1 LRPLKVQ
8 KGTYMETFY
17 LGIVIFLFILA
28 IFDLVV
34 GVSNDAVNFLNS
46 AIGAKAAPFKAI
58 MCIAAIGIFIGAS
71 LSNGM
76 MDIARHGI
84 YQPEHF
90 YFTEIMCILIAVM
103 LTDVVLLDMFNSL
116 GMPTS
121 TTVSLVFE
129 LLGGTF
135 ALSIIKIAGDHS
147 LEFGQLLNTDKALS
161 VILAIFV
168 SVAIAFFFGT
178 VVQYIARLIFTFNY
192 KKQMKYFAAI
202 FGGIAIT
209 TIIYFVL
216 ISGLKESSFMT
227 PENKLWIKEN
237 TGSLILYCF
246 IGSTI
251 LMQIFQ
257 WIHINVFK
265 VIVLVGT
272 FALALAFAGNDLVNF
287 IGVPLAGYSS
297 FIDLSS
303 QPGADP
309 DTYLMTSLMGSAH
322 TPWYFLVS
330 AGLVMVIALFTS
342 KKAHNVVKTSVDL
355 SRQEEGEE
363 AFGTSPVAR
372 VIVRLSSSVNS
383 SLSNIVPD
391 KIKRWIDARFNTDD
405 AILAEGAAF
414 DLIRASVNLVLAG
427 FLIAMGTAL
436 KLPLS
441 TTYVAF
447 MVAMGSSLADRAWS
461 RESAVY
467 RITGV
472 LSVIGGWF
480 ITAGAAFFIC
490 FFVTTII
497 HFGGTIAI
505 IAFIGL
511 AIFSLIRSQLV
522 YKKALTKQ
530 KGDPTVQKLMSS
542 HDTQEA
548 LSLLRKHTRDELGAI
563 LEVASQTFDKT
574 VNSFMSE
581 SYRGLRK
588 AMNLIDD
595 EKDHIKKVK
604 RIGTLGVAHLDN
616 NTAIE
621 KGLYYYQGN
630 DFISEVIYS
639 IGRICEPCL
648 EHTDNNFNPLQEAQ
662 KEEFKHIS
670 EGITDFLEQARNII
684 LQNDYTNFEEAIST
698 ANHLINSLAQLKRA
712 ELKRIQGQT
721 GSLKVSMVYLT
732 MIQEAQNVVAYTS
745 NLLKVS
751 RKFQVEE

>member
-1 LRPLKVQ
+1 
-8 KGTYMETFY
+8 METFY

-751 RKFQVEE
+751 RKSQVEE

>member
-1 LRPLKVQ
+1 
-8 KGTYMETFY
+8 METFY
-17 LGIVIFLFILA
+17 LGIVIFLFLLA

-58 MCIAAIGIFIGAS
+58 MCIAAIGIFVGAS

-237 TGSLILYCF
+237 TGPLILYCF

-265 VIVLVGT
+265 VIVLMGT

-297 FIDLSS
+297 FIDFSS
-303 QPGADP
+303 QSGADP

-372 VIVRLSSSVNS
+372 VIVRLSSSISS

-391 KIKRWIDARFNTDD
+391 KTKRWIDARFNTDD

-670 EGITDFLEQARNII
+670 EGITDFLEQARTII

>member
-1 LRPLKVQ
+1 
-8 KGTYMETFY
+8 METFY
-17 LGIVIFLFILA
+17 LGIVIFLFLLA

-58 MCIAAIGIFIGAS
+58 MCIAAIGIFVGAS

-237 TGSLILYCF
+237 TGPLILYCF

-265 VIVLVGT
+265 VIVLMGT

-297 FIDLSS
+297 FIDFSS
-303 QPGADP
+303 QSGADP

-670 EGITDFLEQARNII
+670 EGITDFLEQARTII

>member
-1 LRPLKVQ
+1 
-8 KGTYMETFY
+8 METFY
-17 LGIVIFLFILA
+17 LGIVIFLFLLA

-58 MCIAAIGIFIGAS
+58 MCIAAIGIFVGAS

-237 TGSLILYCF
+237 TGPLILYCF

-265 VIVLVGT
+265 VIVLMGT

-297 FIDLSS
+297 FIDFSS
-303 QPGADP
+303 QSGADP

-330 AGLVMVIALFTS
+330 AGLIMVIALFTS

-372 VIVRLSSSVNS
+372 VIVRLSSSISS

-391 KIKRWIDARFNTDD
+391 KTKRWIDARFNTDD

-511 AIFSLIRSQLV
+511 TIFSLIRSQLV

-662 KEEFKHIS
+662 KEEFKHSS

>member
-1 LRPLKVQ
+1 
-8 KGTYMETFY
+8 METFY
-17 LGIVIFLFILA
+17 LGIVIFLFLLA

-46 AIGAKAAPFKAI
+46 AIGAKVAPFKAI
-58 MCIAAIGIFIGAS
+58 MCIAAIGIFVGAS

-237 TGSLILYCF
+237 TGPLILYCF

-265 VIVLVGT
+265 VIVLMGT

-297 FIDLSS
+297 FIDFSS
-303 QPGADP
+303 QSGADP

-670 EGITDFLEQARNII
+670 EGITDFLEQARTII

>member
-1 LRPLKVQ
+1 
-8 KGTYMETFY
+8 METFY
-17 LGIVIFLFILA
+17 LGIVIFLFLLA

-58 MCIAAIGIFIGAS
+58 MCIAAIGIFVGAS

-237 TGSLILYCF
+237 TGPLILYCF

-265 VIVLVGT
+265 VIVLMGT

-297 FIDLSS
+297 FIDFSS
-303 QPGADP
+303 QSGADP

-522 YKKALTKQ
+522 YKKALIKQ

-670 EGITDFLEQARNII
+670 KGITDFLEQARNII

>member
-1 LRPLKVQ
+1 
-8 KGTYMETFY
+8 METFY
-17 LGIVIFLFILA
+17 LGIVIFLFLLA

-58 MCIAAIGIFIGAS
+58 MCIAAIGIFVGAS

-237 TGSLILYCF
+237 TGPLILYCF

-265 VIVLVGT
+265 VIVLMGT

-297 FIDLSS
+297 FIDFSS
-303 QPGADP
+303 QSGADP

-670 EGITDFLEQARNII
+670 KGITDFLEQARNII

-745 NLLKVS
+745 KVTT
-751 RKFQVEE
+751 KKWNTEE

>member
-1 LRPLKVQ
+1 
-8 KGTYMETFY
+8 METFY

-58 MCIAAIGIFIGAS
+58 MCIAAIGIFVGAS

-303 QPGADP
+303 QSGADP

-391 KIKRWIDARFNTDD
+391 KIKRWIDARFNTDY

-684 LQNDYTNFEEAIST
+684 LQNDYTNIEEAIST

>member
-1 LRPLKVQ
+1 
-8 KGTYMETFY
+8 METFY
-17 LGIVIFLFILA
+17 LGIVIFLFLLA

-58 MCIAAIGIFIGAS
+58 MCIAAIGIFVGAS

-237 TGSLILYCF
+237 TGPLILYCF

-265 VIVLVGT
+265 VIVLMGT

-297 FIDLSS
+297 FIDFSS
-303 QPGADP
+303 QSGADP

-330 AGLVMVIALFTS
+330 AGLIMVIALFTS

-372 VIVRLSSSVNS
+372 VIVRLSSSISS

-391 KIKRWIDARFNTDD
+391 KTKRWIDARFNTDD

-721 GSLKVSMVYLT
+721 RSLKVSMVYLT

>member
-1 LRPLKVQ
+1 
-8 KGTYMETFY
+8 METFY
-17 LGIVIFLFILA
+17 LGIVIFLFLLA

-58 MCIAAIGIFIGAS
+58 MCIAAIGIFVGAS

-303 QPGADP
+303 QSGADP

-670 EGITDFLEQARNII
+670 EGITDFLEQTRNII

-698 ANHLINSLAQLKRA
+698 ANQLINSLAQLKRA

>member
-1 LRPLKVQ
+1 
-8 KGTYMETFY
+8 METFY

-670 EGITDFLEQARNII
+670 KGITDFLEQARNII

>member
-1 LRPLKVQ
+1 
-8 KGTYMETFY
+8 METFY
-17 LGIVIFLFILA
+17 LGIVIFLFLLA

-58 MCIAAIGIFIGAS
+58 MCIAAIGIFVGAS

-265 VIVLVGT
+265 VIVLMGT

-297 FIDLSS
+297 FIDFSS
-303 QPGADP
+303 QSGADP

-330 AGLVMVIALFTS
+330 AGLIMVIALFTS

-372 VIVRLSSSVNS
+372 VIVRLSSSVSS

-391 KIKRWIDARFNTDD
+391 KTKRWIDARFNTDD

-670 EGITDFLEQARNII
+670 EGITDFLEQARTII

>member
-1 LRPLKVQ
+1 
-8 KGTYMETFY
+8 METFY
-17 LGIVIFLFILA
+17 LGIVIFLFLLA

-58 MCIAAIGIFIGAS
+58 MCIAAIGIFVGAS

-237 TGSLILYCF
+237 TGPLILYCF

-265 VIVLVGT
+265 VIVLMGT

-297 FIDLSS
+297 FIDFSS
-303 QPGADP
+303 QSGADP

-630 DFISEVIYS
+630 DFISEVIDS

-670 EGITDFLEQARNII
+670 KGITDFLEQARNII

>member
-1 LRPLKVQ
+1 
-8 KGTYMETFY
+8 METFY

-129 LLGGTF
+129 LL
-135 ALSIIKIAGDHS
+135 DHS

-303 QPGADP
+303 QSGADP

-670 EGITDFLEQARNII
+670 KGITDFLEQARNII